1 MSLSKCKGSCLGA
14 RHICPDWGD
23 TIHHLHWGFAKLKLS
38 ICPFWLNITQM
49 QTPATT
55 PTLDISVP
63 MDINQSRPRHE
74 THTCNDCGKKGHL
87 SQVCPKPQKQRIWLT
102 KSADTDIKSLIAKVV
117 MATMLIY

>member
-1 MSLSKCKGSCLGA
+1 
-14 RHICPDWGD
+14 
-23 TIHHLHWGFAKLKLS
+23 
-38 ICPFWLNITQM
+38 
-49 QTPATT
+49 
-55 PTLDISVP
+55 

-117 MATMLIY
+117 MATMLIYLGAMGKFIDIYYVQSNNLCTQHPPIYNIDGTPNEAGYITEVVDLIVKYKSHSE